1 MPNAISAEKF
11 VECLERSELVEKDR
25 LAPVLTALKE
35 SDAAIFDDLG
45 RLAAKL
51 VDEKLLTQWQ
61 AENLLKG
68 KSSGFILG
76 PYKLLGMLGT
86 GGMSSV
92 YLGEHKVMRCL
103 RAIKVLPTSRVND
116 SSYLERFHQEARAAG
131 RLIHPNIVQAY
142 DFGQHGKYYYIVMEY
157 VEGRDL
163 QNLVKDQGPLDCDQA
178 ANYIRQAADA
188 LAYAHESGLIHRDI
202 KPANLLVDARG
213 TVKLL
218 DLGLARF
225 VDEKIPSLTIA
236 HDENVLGTADYLAP
250 EQAVDSHGVDLR
262 ADIYSL
268 GCTLYYLLTGHPPF
282 PTGTLPQRIHAH
294 QTKMPASIYED
305 RRDAPQA
312 LVEVCNRMMA
322 KSPAARFQT
331 AKEVSDVLSTWLE
344 ARSRGGSSGVLS
356 TGRPQSGGRPI
367 PPPRRSGM
375 AVAPP
380 PRRDKPS
387 RTNDTVADMDSDTK
401 KGPPAGRPQPV
412 SALGA
417 NGGNSGPPSSGKL
430 GAAMIG
436 KTGDS
441 GRQSRSNL
449 PTARPLEAPQEPDD
463 LDSVLFGP
471 ILPGSNKNLLL
482 RRPES
487 KRSKMPQVKLPKWG
501 LYFIGALAALSFVV
515 IVILISMDHSG
526 STPTSQSNSPTTSTS
541 LSAPYSPPGSKLR
554 QP

>member
-1 MPNAISAEKF
+1 MPNISAEKF
-11 VECLERSELVEKDR
+11 LECLERSDLVEKDR
-25 LAPVLTALKE
+25 LAPVLVALKE
-35 SDAAIFDDLG
+35 SDPGIFEDAD

-68 KSSGFILG
+68 KSNGFILG
-76 PYKLLGMLGT
+76 QYKLLGMLGT

-103 RAIKVLPTSRVND
+103 RAIKVLPVSRVHD
-116 SSYLERFHQEARAAG
+116 SSYLERFRQEAMAAA
-131 RLIHPNIVQAY
+131 RLNHPNIVQAFDI
-142 DFGQHGKYYYIVMEY
+142 DFRGKYHYIVMEY

-163 QNLVKDQGPLDCDQA
+163 QNLVKDQGPLDYDQA
-178 ANYIRQAADA
+178 ANYIRQSADA
-188 LAYAHESGLIHRDI
+188 LSCAHEAGLIHRDI
-202 KPANLLVDARG
+202 KPANLLVDGRG

-225 VDEKIPSLTIA
+225 VDEKTPSLTIA
-236 HDENVLGTADYLAP
+236 HDENVLGTADYLPP
-250 EQAVDSHGVDLR
+250 EQAVDSHRVDAR

-282 PTGTLPQRIHAH
+282 PTGSLPQRIQAH
-294 QTKMPASIYED
+294 QTKTPASIYDD
-305 RRDAPQA
+305 RQDAPLP

-322 KSPAARFQT
+322 KNPAARYQT
-331 AKEVSDVLSTWLE
+331 AKEVSDVLAAWL
-344 ARSRGGSSGVLS
+344 AGRSPGGLSGVLS
-356 TGRPQSGGRPI
+356 TGRPRSGGRPL
-367 PPPRRSGM
+367 PPPRRPGT

-380 PRRDKPS
+380 PRREKPS

-401 KGPPAGRPQPV
+401 KGTPTGRPQPV
-412 SALGA
+412 STRPVS
-417 NGGNSGPPSSGKL
+417 GGNSGPPSSGKL

-436 KTGDS
+436 KPGDS

-449 PTARPLEAPQEPDD
+449 PTARSLDAPTDPDD

-471 ILPGSNKNLLL
+471 ILPGSNENLLL
-482 RRPES
+482 RRPEV
-487 KRSKMPQVKLPKWG
+487 RRGAMPPMQLPKWV
-501 LYFIGALAALSFVV
+501 LYLIAASAVLALTVL
-515 IVILISMDHSG
+515 VILIATDRSG
-526 STPTSQSNSPTTSTS
+526 SAPTSQTSSPTTSTS
-541 LSAPYSPPGSKLR
+541 PSAPYSPPGSRLR